1 MDQSLSRFLRLA
13 VFGLLFVSTLTG
25 LFLSDRLWLLWDVG
39 ELPLWAAL
47 APPVLFFCFMVVFAI
62 DRLHAV
68 RARSLPAHR
77 AMFHVGAS
85 VLFFMLL
92 LPRPSKSIASM
103 APRAQ
108 RAAVGG
114 TMETRAAQF
123 LLQHEDTAVRA
134 ATCLLLGNALQ
145 DAVAPDDQPLLELM
159 GKHAIDDEAVSVREA
174 CQAALDHLMGAD
186 DAVGPLWPL
195 GPASSEPAVEDGL
208 PPGALGDGSDCEDDG
223 QAGDGDSDDQ
233 GCGPQDNQ
241 DSGTVQL

>member
-1 MDQSLSRFLRLA
+1 MDQSLGRFLRLA
-13 VFGLLFVSTLTG
+13 VFALLFVSTLTG

-92 LPRPSKSIASM
+92 LPRPSKNLTRPT
-103 APRAQ
+103 PRPQ
-108 RAAVGG
+108 RVAVGG
-114 TMETRAAQF
+114 AMETRAAQF
-123 LLQHEDTAVRA
+123 LLQHADTAVRA

-159 GKHAIDDEAVSVREA
+159 GQHAAQDEAVAVREA
-174 CQAALDHLMGAD
+174 CQAALDHLTGAD
-186 DAVGPLWPL
+186 GAAAGPLWPL
-195 GPASSEPAVEDGL
+195 A
-208 PPGALGDGSDCEDDG
+208 PGALSPEDDMG
-223 QAGDGDSDDQ
+223 AQDDGAECPDD
-233 GCGPQDNQ
+233 GPEGPCLPEDIA
-241 DSGTVQL
+241 DDGPISL